1 MIVTTSS
8 FVPYEIPSGI
18 RHGFLTMEDSEKV
31 NEFYKQ
37 SYPGNWF
44 DERMLLTGNYVAIFE
59 DIGSSILSIAG
70 VHVYSEEYGVAA
82 LGNITTRPDHRGR
95 ELAAI
100 ATSILCQK
108 NFWDSICNWA

>member
-1 MIVTTSS
+1 
-8 FVPYEIPSGI
+8 
-18 RHGFLTMEDSEKV
+18 MEDSEKV